1 MQPNMQERI
10 EMYEW
15 SFGVQYARRF

>member
-1 MQPNMQERI
+1 MQPNMQEKI

-15 SFGVQYARRF
+15 SFGLQYARRF